1 MRAVCATTDR
11 RALPALSTWYLTTNL
26 PREQASL
33 GEVVRLYGLRN
44 WVEQSYKQMKDELG
58 WADFMVR
65 SDRAIRRHWTLVCC
79 AFAFCWWHAAGQSH
93 PSNSFTP
100 PVDTPITPPEA
111 GKKTSSVKALPC
123 WPRLLRAVRAW
134 LTPAH
139 WLARCWA
146 ACANA
151 RPPAELAALLGA
163 LNAGH
168 GINLYLRI

>member
-1 MRAVCATTDR
+1 
-11 RALPALSTWYLTTNL
+11 
-26 PREQASL
+26 
-33 GEVVRLYGLRN
+33 
-44 WVEQSYKQMKDELG
+44 
-58 WADFMVR
+58 
-65 SDRAIRRHWTLVCC
+65 
-79 AFAFCWWHAAGQSH
+79 
-93 PSNSFTP
+93 
-100 PVDTPITPPEA
+100 
-111 GKKTSSVKALPC
+111 
-123 WPRLLRAVRAW
+123 VRAW

>member
-1 MRAVCATTDR
+1 MSLAGPTLWSEAT
-11 RALPALSTWYLTTNL
+11 
-26 PREQASL
+26 
-33 GEVVRLYGLRN
+33 G
-44 WVEQSYKQMKDELG
+44 
-58 WADFMVR
+58 R
-65 SDRAIRRHWTLVCC
+65 SDVTGHWCAARLPFAGGITRCKRTQTTRHSLLSPKRHPRR
-79 AFAFCWWHAAGQSH
+79 
-93 PSNSFTP
+93 
-100 PVDTPITPPEA
+100 
-111 GKKTSSVKALPC
+111 GKKTGPVEALPC